1 MRVRTQKGLLL
12 LGGALLFALVPFL
25 FWRATWFGRRLTD
38 AEIARL
44 LDSAKPRLVQH
55 ALSQTADRIIAGSLA
70 PQAAVRIY
78 PKISALARH
87 PSPEIRSTAAWTM
100 GQDGR
105 SADFHDAL
113 LEMVKDPE
121 PIVRRNAALGLVRF
135 RDPEARIE
143 LLEMLR
149 PFAIRSPAE
158 GVLSFR
164 LNANDVVNP
173 GTLMA
178 RVDLGDGAPLE
189 IRSPLPGRIERRLAP
204 DGRRIQRGENIL
216 LLAPA
221 PEQIWEALRALV
233 LLGRAED
240 LPLVQ
245 RWAGPYG
252 EDNDTVRTQAA
263 LTVRAI
269 KSRM

>member
-1 MRVRTQKGLLL
+1 
-12 LGGALLFALVPFL
+12 
-25 FWRATWFGRRLTD
+25 
-38 AEIARL
+38 
-44 LDSAKPRLVQH
+44 
-55 ALSQTADRIIAGSLA
+55 
-70 PQAAVRIY
+70 
-78 PKISALARH
+78 
-87 PSPEIRSTAAWTM
+87 
-100 GQDGR
+100 
-105 SADFHDAL
+105 
-113 LEMVKDPE
+113 
-121 PIVRRNAALGLVRF
+121 
-135 RDPEARIE
+135 
-143 LLEMLR
+143 MLR
-149 PFAIRSPAE
+149 PFAIRSPSE